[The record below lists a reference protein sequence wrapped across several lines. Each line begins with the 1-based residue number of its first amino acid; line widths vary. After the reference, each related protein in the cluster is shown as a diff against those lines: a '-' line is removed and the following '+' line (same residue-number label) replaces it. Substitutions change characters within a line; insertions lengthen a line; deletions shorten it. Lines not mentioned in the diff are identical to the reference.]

1 MNTEQLETFI
11 LLSKIKNFTNC
22 AQKLGIAQSTVT
34 NRIYELEKEVDA
46 KLFLRGTKKV
56 KLTEQGHI
64 FLGYAER
71 ILDLQSTSMEELA
84 STNSHRRKFS
94 VGAINA
100 AYETCVKPLI
110 DKCLTGNGETTVK
123 VTLGH
128 SIDLI
133 QQLHDNVLD
142 VVFAAVPLKKKGIVC
157 EPYATDRLA
166 LVCAKGKNEYPQ
178 GITKS
183 KLGQIPY
190 LMCNINLSSAGEFMK
205 SFFPSNHVFKL
216 EVDNSSKLLP
226 FLKEGF
232 GYSFLPYKM
241 IEKEIENGELEEVQ
255 LRGFDAP
262 QVTTYLIYRTGYDV
276 SLFLENK
283 FEEQ

>member
-11 LLSKIKNFTNC
+11 YLSKIKNFTNC

-34 NRIYELEKEVDA
+34 NRIYELEKDINA

-56 KLTEQGHI
+56 KLTEQGQI
-64 FLGYAER
+64 FLGYAQR
-71 ILDLQSTSMEELA
+71 ILELQNSSMEELA
-84 STNSHRRKFS
+84 STTSHRRKFTI
-94 VGAINA
+94 GAINSS
-100 AYETCVKPLI
+100 YETCVKPLI
-110 DKCLTGNGETTVK
+110 DRCLTGNSETTVK
-123 VTLGH
+123 VILGH
-128 SIDLI
+128 SLDLI
-133 QQLHDNVLD
+133 QQLHDNVVD
-142 VVFAAVPLKKKGIVC
+142 VVFSAIPVKKKGFMC

-183 KLGQIPY
+183 KLGNIPY
-190 LMCNINLSSAGEFMK
+190 LMCNITLSSAGEFMR
-205 SFFPSNHVFKL
+205 SFFPANHVFKL

-226 FLKEGF
+226 FLKDGF

-255 LRGFDAP
+255 LRGFEAP
-262 QVTTYLIYRTGYDV
+262 QVTTYIIYRTEYDV
-276 SLFLENK
+276 SRLLENK
-283 FEEQ
+283 FEED